1 MDQSKLKA
9 TDVTIG
15 QWQEFLKTPG
25 LSHENLV
32 KRVTVSAK
40 VLEDRA
46 IRNQA
51 KQSQDPD
58 CVDALL
64 IDAVKAKLAVLDRII

>member
-15 QWQEFLKTPG
+15 QWQEFLKSPG
-25 LSHENLV
+25 LSQQNLV

-40 VLEDRA
+40 VLEDKA

-51 KQSQDPD
+51 RQSQDPD